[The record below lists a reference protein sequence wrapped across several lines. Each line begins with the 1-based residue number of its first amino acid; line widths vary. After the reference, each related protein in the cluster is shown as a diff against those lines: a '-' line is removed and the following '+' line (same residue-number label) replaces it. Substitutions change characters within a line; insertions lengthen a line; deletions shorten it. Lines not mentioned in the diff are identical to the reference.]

1 MNKTLRTVAALR
13 PRLITAELLSEALSR
28 VTGGDDIVLKPGKNS
43 TEGVAGPAGTNQ

>member
-28 VTGGDDIVLKPGKNS
+28 VTGGDDTVRKRGKS
-43 TEGVAGPAGTNQ
+43 SSEGAVGPAGTNQ